1 MKLIQKEPNPSGAYP
16 PIQEMPVSVLPAG
29 MVLVPEEL
37 DDGVFYENNGF
48 VTLTLDGDVV
58 TAMTANT
65 AARAAWL
72 ATLPA
77 LPAAEPEPE
86 PVATAEEDRD
96 AMLVD
101 HEYRLTLLEL
111 GVTEEV

>member
-1 MKLIQKEPNPSGAYP
+1 MKLIRKEPNPSGAYP
-16 PIQEMPVSVLPAG
+16 PIQETADTFVPAG
-29 MVLVPEEL
+29 TAVVPEEL

-58 TAMTANT
+58 AAMTANT

-72 ATLPA
+72 ASLPA
-77 LPAAEPEPE
+77 SLPEPEPE
-86 PVATAEEDRD
+86 PAATEEEDRD